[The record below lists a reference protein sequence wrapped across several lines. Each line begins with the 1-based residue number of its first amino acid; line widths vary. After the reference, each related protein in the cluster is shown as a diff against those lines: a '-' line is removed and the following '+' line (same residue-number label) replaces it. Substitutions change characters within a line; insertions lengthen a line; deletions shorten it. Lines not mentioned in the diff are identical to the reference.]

1 MSKRICEWRY
11 SELDNA
17 WATACGNM
25 FVFFDG
31 GPEENGAKFCQ
42 YCGSRLVPVR
52 EKEPAR

>member
-1 MSKRICEWRY
+1 MSERICEWRY
-11 SELDNA
+11 SEPDNA
-17 WATACGNM
+17 WATACGHM
-25 FVFFDG
+25 FVFVDE